1 MEAAESYVQGHPKLC
16 DESAAIQGYLP
27 RPCLKKREEKKK
39 KKERKIS
46 YENNAHDT
54 TSIYSMPNSIL
65 KCMLAQKMVEME
77 RP

>member
-1 MEAAESYVQGHPKLC
+1 MFKVILSYVM
-16 DESAAIQGYLP
+16 S
-27 RPCLKKREEKKK
+27 LKPSRATSRDPASKRERRKKK
-39 KKERKIS
+39 KIS

>member
-1 MEAAESYVQGHPKLC
+1 MFKVILSYVMSLQPSRATSR
-16 DESAAIQGYLP
+16 DPAS
-27 RPCLKKREEKKK
+27 KRERRKKK